1 MQVKKSRLF
10 LEISKYKTFNIIS
23 ISMKLRGGIFYLIV
37 LLVAGLMITPVLGST
52 NQAANLIKP
61 QIKNTDT
68 ITVEFVDFTGPM
80 PVKKEVTILKTEWMT
95 ITSELHKIT
104 KSGMSLKGIITAQCN
119 LLQKHSLLSAD
130 TNIDSL
136 FSTYNKRTNN
146 NKREILRNRFH
157 PAPLNNT
164 LFSVLSAISYTL
176 ENGTTIVLGL
186 NSFINLI
193 GFNIVSFHKG
203 YALEGIE
210 TNGMMSTS
218 VPPGEYAGFMFGF
231 FGYWFGTKTSTGVY
245 SNVTVAG
252 LTFITLW
259 APIQSP

>member
-1 MQVKKSRLF
+1 
-10 LEISKYKTFNIIS
+10 
-23 ISMKLRGGIFYLIV
+23 MKLRGGIFYLMV
-37 LLVAGLMITPVLGST
+37 LLMAGLMITPVLGSI
-52 NQAANLIKP
+52 NQATNLNKSP
-61 QIKNTDT
+61 VKNTET
-68 ITVEFVDFTGPM
+68 ITMDFVDFTGSIPK
-80 PVKKEVTILKTEWMT
+80 KKEITISITEWMT
-95 ITSELHKIT
+95 IASELHKIT
-104 KSGMSLKGIITAQCN
+104 KTGMSLKKIITAQN
-119 LLQKHSLLSAD
+119 KLLQKHNLLSAD

-136 FSTYNKRTNN
+136 FNSYNKRTNN
-146 NKREILRNRFH
+146 NKIQIFRNRIH

-176 ENGTTIVLGL
+176 ENGTTVVLGL

-193 GFNIVSFHKG
+193 GFNIISFHKG